1 MYQELSAKV
10 DKVSYNAAMNALMS
24 LYSKCKSSHAWDPDN
39 IIKYQ
44 ECTNQISSSH
54 SLIKENIHTF
64 KLFYVNRE
72 KEMSLQ
78 SELEQIL
85 EDIEL
90 QLDTSQGLEQV
101 IAYIQNSTMIMA
113 NHSLS
118 SETKGVILWG
128 QNFWKVDQKTPPLP
142 LLLGQILL
150 ASRGMPANNI
160 WPNGDG
166 KEVNF
171 M

>member
-78 SELEQIL
+78 SELEQVL

-118 SETKGVILWG
+118 QKL
-128 QNFWKVDQKTPPLP
+128 KVLFYEVKIFEKL
-142 LLLGQILL
+142 I
-150 ASRGMPANNI
+150 
-160 WPNGDG
+160 G
-166 KEVNF
+166 KLHHYHYS
-171 M
+171 